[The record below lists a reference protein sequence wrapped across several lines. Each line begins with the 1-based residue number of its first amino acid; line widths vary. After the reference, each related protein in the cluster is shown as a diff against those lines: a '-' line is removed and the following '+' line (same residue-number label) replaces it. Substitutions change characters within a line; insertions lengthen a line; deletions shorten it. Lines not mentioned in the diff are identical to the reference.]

1 MMSRRFNDILV
12 IDDLDDCASEA
23 ADLEDE
29 LDDLDDD
36 VHSEEIND
44 FFDSFF
50 SSSTNHI
57 KLIKSFCDAG
67 DEIID
72 HSNRYN
78 LIIFD
83 LDMRKGF
90 FDPPKRKKDLDKKLK
105 EYNIDLSC
113 SSDSFNAK
121 DGFNGIYLYLLLLSK
136 GFPSE
141 RMVILT
147 GNSSGKAAINK
158 GIKEKC
164 SSLCIKDS
172 LIRIKGDKL
181 NIDIQFYSDNPEDT
195 SKANEYYRIRR
206 LVFQACSYW
215 REWLKELGKISKA
228 KYENPNEKIP
238 FNSVYSL
245 KGDSAV
251 SVSEFFD
258 LLDHVE
264 MLFPVL
270 RPDKPEKVY
279 YQAAK
284 SICGFHENKA
294 NLDKT
299 KNYNQK
305 NTSIT
310 KFHSVP
316 RTFRNWSAHNK
327 FENNTMTAEEFALI
341 FCLTLRSYFDEGQ
354 NEKDDDKKDFKPE
367 RLDYEKD
374 YWLDTP
380 ITDSPEELYSV
391 FSEVAKKSLKEIND
405 SITLPTLL
413 NLRRGCDFWTL
424 FFQQGMDKSWKIPS
438 IDYVLFPLLFNDIII
453 KYPYDIDKL
462 TWKEIDNIPK
472 KYPRK
477 ITIKKDYIDNK
488 AEQIYSI
495 LSGTDNSVQTLFVR
509 QAFNIIRKNYLG
521 KA

>member
-228 KYENPNEKIP
+228 KY
-238 FNSVYSL
+238 V
-245 KGDSAV
+245 
-251 SVSEFFD
+251 
-258 LLDHVE
+258 DHVE

-305 NTSIT
+305 NSSIT

-341 FCLTLRSYFDEGQ
+341 FCITLRSYFDEGQ
-354 NEKDDDKKDFKPE
+354 KEKDDDKKDFKPD

-380 ITDSPEELYSV
+380 ITDSPKEFNSAFYEIAT
-391 FSEVAKKSLKEIND
+391 ESLDKIND

-413 NLRRGCDFWTL
+413 NLRRDCDFWTL
-424 FFQQGMDKSWKIPS
+424 FFQQGMDKSWRISS
-438 IDYVLFPLLFNDIII
+438 INYVLFPLLFNDLKIRF
-453 KYPYDIDKL
+453 PYIDKL
-462 TWKEIDNIPK
+462 KWNEIDHVPDN
-472 KYPRK
+472 YPRK
-477 ITIKKDYIDNK
+477 ITLNK
-488 AEQIYSI
+488 GDINYTAKTFYSI
-495 LSGTDNSVQTLFVR
+495 LSGNDNSVQTLFFR
-509 QAFNIIRKNYLG
+509 QAFNIIRKHYPG
-521 KA
+521 K